1 MQCKGRLF
9 QVIILK
15 NEDTLI
21 SLLCCTGGL
30 NVSSVYLFV
39 FGRRPDVLDELYLW
53 TVLTAWTGF
62 AQILKQWVQAT
73 QGIWNSKASWFFCLF
88 VFNISYLKFLLKR
101 DFHGRRVT
109 KNLNVHTKQ
118 KGDWDN
124 RTCLKACL
132 KLRPSHIDYYYF
144 KSWFCVL
151 QREA

>member
-1 MQCKGRLF
+1 MQCKGWLF
-9 QVIILK
+9 QIIILK

-30 NVSSVYLFV
+30 NVSSIHLLV

-53 TVLTAWTGF
+53 AVLTAWTVF
-62 AQILKQWVQAT
+62 AQILIQWVQAT
-73 QGIWNSKASWFFCLF
+73 QGIQNSKASWFFF
-88 VFNISYLKFLLKR
+88 FNIFYLKYLLKR

-118 KGDWDN
+118 KGDSIRDN

-132 KLRPSHIDYYYF
+132 KLSPSHIGYYF
-144 KSWFCVL
+144 F
-151 QREA
+151 